1 MDVLILLASGAVAGM
16 FAGLLGI
23 GGGIIIVP
31 VLAMVFTSQG
41 VSLDVQMHVAIG
53 TSLATI
59 VITSLSSIRAHHKH
73 KAIDWSVVRV
83 IAIGVFIGGFIGAGV
98 AKMIEGEDLKLI
110 FSIFMFLIA
119 AQMYF
124 GNTTK
129 PHRTLPKTAG
139 MIIAGTSIGT
149 VSSLMG
155 VGGGSMSVPFLTWCN
170 VSIRKAVATSSAI
183 GFPIAVAG
191 TIGFIVTGW
200 VVPERPVLS
209 IGYVNLP
216 AFISIVV
223 ASVLSA
229 PLGAWIAH
237 RIAPLILKRIF
248 AVFLVILAVRMFM
261 AL

>member
-1 MDVLILLASGAVAGM
+1 MDVLFLIASGAVAGM

-41 VSLDVQMHVAIG
+41 VSIDVLMHVAIG

-59 VITSLSSIRAHHKH
+59 VITSLSSIRAHQKH
-73 KAIDWSVVRV
+73 KAIDWDVVRV
-83 IAIGVFIGGFIGAGV
+83 ITIGLFIGGFIGAMI
-98 AKMIEGEDLKLI
+98 AKLISGEDLKLI

-129 PHRTLPKTAG
+129 AHRTLPNKPG
-139 MIIAGTSIGT
+139 MILAGTGIGT
-149 VSSLMG
+149 IASLMG
-155 VGGGSMSVPFLTWCN
+155 VGGGSMSVPFFTWCN
-170 VSIRKAVATSSAI
+170 MSIRNAVATSSAV

-191 TIGFIVTGW
+191 TIGFIFTGW
-200 VVPERPVLS
+200 SAVDRPVMS
-209 IGYVNLP
+209 VGYVNLP
-216 AFISIVV
+216 ALFSIVV

-237 RIAPLILKRIF
+237 RISPIILKRIF
-248 AVFLVILAVRMFM
+248 AGFLLILGVRMI
-261 AL
+261 LS

>member
-31 VLAMVFTSQG
+31 VLVMVFTAQG
-41 VSLDVQMHVAIG
+41 VSIDVLMHVAIG

-59 VITSLSSIRAHHKH
+59 VVTSLSSIRAHHKH
-73 KAIDWSVVRV
+73 KAIDWSVVRIITIGLFLGGLIGAV
-83 IAIGVFIGGFIGAGV
+83 IAKLIP
-98 AKMIEGEDLKLI
+98 GENLKFI

-129 PHRTLPKTAG
+129 AHRTLPNKPG
-139 MIIAGTSIGT
+139 MILAGSAIGT
-149 VSSLMG
+149 IASLMG
-155 VGGGSMSVPFLTWCN
+155 VGGGSMSVPFFTWCN
-170 VSIRKAVATSSAI
+170 MSIRKAVATSSAV

-191 TIGFIVTGW
+191 TIGFIFTGW
-200 VVPERPVLS
+200 SVIDLPVMS
-209 IGYVNLP
+209 FGFVNLP
-216 AFISIVV
+216 AFFSIVV

-237 RIAPLILKRIF
+237 RISPIILKRIF
-248 AVFLVILAVRMFM
+248 AGFLLILGVRMI
-261 AL
+261 LS

>member
-23 GGGIIIVP
+23 GGGVIIVP

-41 VSLDVQMHVAIG
+41 VSIDVLMHVAIG

-73 KAIDWSVVRV
+73 KAIDWGVVRV
-83 IAIGVFIGGFIGAGV
+83 ITIGLFIGGLIGAV
-98 AKMIEGEDLKLI
+98 IAKLIPGEDLKLI
-110 FSIFMFLIA
+110 FSIFMFLIS

-124 GNTTK
+124 GNTTEA
-129 PHRTLPKTAG
+129 HRTLPNKPG
-139 MIIAGTSIGT
+139 MILAGTGIGT
-149 VSSLMG
+149 VASLMG
-155 VGGGSMSVPFLTWCN
+155 VGGGSMSVPFFTWCN
-170 VSIRKAVATSSAI
+170 MSIRNAVATSSAV

-191 TIGFIVTGW
+191 TIGFIFTGW
-200 VVPERPVLS
+200 SAVDRPVMS
-209 IGYVNLP
+209 VGYVNLP
-216 AFISIVV
+216 ALISIVV

-237 RIAPLILKRIF
+237 RISPVILKRIF
-248 AVFLVILAVRMFM
+248 AGFLLILGVRMI
-261 AL
+261 LS

>member
-1 MDVLILLASGAVAGM
+1 MDIVFLLVSGAVAGM

-41 VSLDVQMHVAIG
+41 VSIDVLMHIAIG

-59 VITSLSSIRAHHKH
+59 VVTSLSSIRAHHKH
-73 KAIDWSVVRV
+73 QAINWPVVRV
-83 IAIGVFIGGFIGAGV
+83 ITIGLFIGGLIGAV
-98 AKMIEGEDLKLI
+98 IAKRIAGEDLKLI

-129 PHRTLPKTAG
+129 AHRTLPNKPG
-139 MIIAGTSIGT
+139 MILAGTGIGT
-149 VSSLMG
+149 IASLMG
-155 VGGGSMSVPFLTWCN
+155 VGGGSMSVPFFTWCN
-170 VSIRKAVATSSAI
+170 MSIRKAVATSSAV

-191 TIGFIVTGW
+191 TIGFILTGW
-200 VVPERPVLS
+200 SVTDRPVMSL
-209 IGYVNLP
+209 GYVNLP
-216 AFISIVV
+216 AFLSIVV

-237 RIAPLILKRIF
+237 RISPVILKRIF
-248 AVFLVILAVRMFM
+248 AGFLFILGIRMFFS
-261 AL
+261 

>member
-1 MDVLILLASGAVAGM
+1 MEVLILLASGAVAGM

-31 VLAMVFTSQG
+31 VLAMVFTAQG
-41 VSLDVQMHVAIG
+41 ISIDVLMHISIG

-59 VITSLSSIRAHHKH
+59 VITSLSSIRSHQKH
-73 KAIDWSVVRV
+73 QAIDWHVVRV
-83 IAIGVFIGGFIGAGV
+83 ITIGLFIGGFIGAAI
-98 AKMIEGEDLKLI
+98 AKLISGQDLKLI

-129 PHRTLPKTAG
+129 AHRTLPDKPG
-139 MIIAGTSIGT
+139 MILAGTGIGT
-149 VSSLMG
+149 IASLMG
-155 VGGGSMSVPFLTWCN
+155 VGGGSMSVPFFTWCN
-170 VSIRKAVATSSAI
+170 MSIRNAVATSSAV

-200 VVPERPVLS
+200 AEADRPVMSL
-209 IGYVNLP
+209 GYVNLP
-216 AFISIVV
+216 ALLSIVV

-237 RIAPLILKRIF
+237 RIPPMTLKRIF
-248 AVFLVILAVRMFM
+248 AGFLVILGIRMVM
-261 AL
+261 TL

>member
-1 MDVLILLASGAVAGM
+1 MDVLFLVASGAVAGI

-41 VSLDVQMHVAIG
+41 VSIDVLMHVAIG

-83 IAIGVFIGGFIGAGV
+83 MAVGVFVGGLIGAAV
-98 AKMIEGEDLKLI
+98 AKQIPGEELKLI

-129 PHRTLPKTAG
+129 AHRTLPKKPG
-139 MIIAGTSIGT
+139 MLLAATSIGT

-170 VSIRKAVATSSAI
+170 VTIRNAVATSSAI
-183 GFPIAVAG
+183 GFPIAVSG
-191 TIGFIVTGW
+191 TIGFIMMGW
-200 VVPERPVLS
+200 SVPDRPVMSL
-209 IGYVNLP
+209 GYVNFP
-216 AFISIVV
+216 AFISIVI

-237 RIAPLILKRIF
+237 RISPVILKRVF
-248 AVFLVILAVRMFM
+248 AGFLVILGIRMLM
-261 AL
+261 TL

>member
-31 VLAMVFTSQG
+31 VLVMVFTAQG
-41 VSLDVQMHVAIG
+41 VSIDVLMHVAIG

-59 VITSLSSIRAHHKH
+59 VVTSLSSIRAHHKH
-73 KAIDWSVVRV
+73 QAIDWSVVR
-83 IAIGVFIGGFIGAGV
+83 IITIGLFIGGLIGAV
-98 AKMIEGEDLKLI
+98 IAKLIPGEDLKFI

-129 PHRTLPKTAG
+129 AHRTLPNKPG
-139 MIIAGTSIGT
+139 MIIAGTGIGT
-149 VSSLMG
+149 IASLMG
-155 VGGGSMSVPFLTWCN
+155 VGGGSMSVPFFTWCN
-170 VSIRKAVATSSAI
+170 MSIRKAVATSSAV
-183 GFPIAVAG
+183 GFPIAIAG
-191 TIGFIVTGW
+191 TIGFILTGW
-200 VVPERPVLS
+200 SVTDLPVLS
-209 IGYVNLP
+209 FGYVNLP
-216 AFISIVV
+216 AFFSIVV

-237 RIAPLILKRIF
+237 RISPIILKRIF
-248 AVFLVILAVRMFM
+248 AGFLLILGIRMI
-261 AL
+261 LS

>member
-1 MDVLILLASGAVAGM
+1 MDILILLASGAVAGM

-41 VSLDVQMHVAIG
+41 VSIDVLMHVAIG

-73 KAIDWSVVRV
+73 KAIDWPVVRV
-83 IAIGVFIGGFIGAGV
+83 IATGVFVGGLVGAV
-98 AKMIEGEDLKLI
+98 IAKLIPGEDLKFI
-110 FSIFMFLIA
+110 FSIFMLLIA

-124 GNTTK
+124 GNEAK
-129 PHRTLPKTAG
+129 AHRTLPHKFG
-139 MIIAGTSIGT
+139 MLVAGTSIG
-149 VSSLMG
+149 SIASLMG

-170 VSIRKAVATSSAI
+170 MNIRKAVATSSAI

-200 VVPERPVLS
+200 SVADRPVMS
-209 IGYVNLP
+209 FGYVNLP
-216 AFISIVV
+216 AFLSIVV
-223 ASVLSA
+223 ASVLFA
-229 PLGAWIAH
+229 PIGAWIAH
-237 RIAPLILKRIF
+237 RISPVILKRIF
-248 AVFLVILAVRMFM
+248 AAFLVVLGTRMLM
-261 AL
+261 TL

>member
-1 MDVLILLASGAVAGM
+1 VEILYLFAMGALAGM

-31 VLAMVFTSQG
+31 LLAVVFTTQG
-41 VSLDVQMHVAIG
+41 VSVDVLMHVAIG

-59 VITSLSSIRAHHKH
+59 VVTSLSSIRSHHKH
-73 KAIDWSVVRV
+73 RAIEWPVVRV
-83 IAIGVFIGGFIGAGV
+83 ITVGVFVGGLLGSVIAKFIP
-98 AKMIEGEDLKLI
+98 GEALKTL

-124 GNTTK
+124 GNTAK
-129 PHRTLPKTAG
+129 PHRTLPGKPGLVFSGTLIG
-139 MIIAGTSIGT
+139 IIAA
-149 VSSLMG
+149 LMG

-170 VSIRKAVATSSAI
+170 MNIRKAVATSAAI
-183 GFPIAVAG
+183 GFPIAVSG
-191 TIGFIVTGW
+191 TLGFIVTGW
-200 VVPERPVLS
+200 GVADRPAMSL
-209 IGYVNLP
+209 GYVNLP

-237 RIAPLILKRIF
+237 RIPPTILKKFF
-248 AVFLVILAVRMFM
+248 AVFLLVLAIKMIYS
-261 AL
+261 

>member
-1 MDVLILLASGAVAGM
+1 MEILFLLASGAVAGM

-41 VSLDVQMHVAIG
+41 ISIDVLMHVSIG

-59 VITSLSSIRAHHKH
+59 VITSLSSIRAHQKH
-73 KAIDWSVVRV
+73 KAIDWTVVRV
-83 IAIGVFIGGFIGAGV
+83 ITIGLFIGGLIGAAI
-98 AKMIEGEDLKLI
+98 AKLIPGEDLKLI

-129 PHRTLPKTAG
+129 PHRTLPNKPG
-139 MIIAGTSIGT
+139 MILAGTSIGT
-149 VSSLMG
+149 IASLMG
-155 VGGGSMSVPFLTWCN
+155 VGGGSMSVPFFTWCN
-170 VSIRKAVATSSAI
+170 MSIRNAVATSSAV

-191 TIGFIVTGW
+191 TIGFVVTGW
-200 VVPERPVLS
+200 SAVDRPVMS

-216 AFISIVV
+216 ALLSIVV

-237 RIAPLILKRIF
+237 RISPIILKRIF
-248 AVFLVILAVRMFM
+248 AGFLLILGIRMLM
-261 AL
+261 TL

>member
-1 MDVLILLASGAVAGM
+1 MDILFLLASGAVAGM

-41 VSLDVQMHVAIG
+41 VSIDVLMHVAIG

-73 KAIDWSVVRV
+73 QAIDWQVVRV
-83 IAIGVFIGGFIGAGV
+83 ITIGVFVGGLIGAAV
-98 AKMIEGEDLKLI
+98 AKIISGEDLKLI

-129 PHRTLPKTAG
+129 AHRTLPAKPG
-139 MIIAGTSIGT
+139 MILAGVSIGT
-149 VSSLMG
+149 VASLMG
-155 VGGGSMSVPFLTWCN
+155 VGGGSMTVPFFTWCN

-191 TIGFIVTGW
+191 TIGFIISGW
-200 VVPERPVLS
+200 SVADRPVMS

-237 RIAPLILKRIF
+237 RISPVILKRIF
-248 AVFLVILAVRMFM
+248 AAFLVILGIRM
-261 AL
+261 LTTL

>member
-1 MDVLILLASGAVAGM
+1 MEILFLLASGAVAGM

-41 VSLDVQMHVAIG
+41 VSIDVLMHVSIG

-59 VITSLSSIRAHHKH
+59 VITSLSSIRAHQKH
-73 KAIDWSVVRV
+73 QAIDWQVVRV
-83 IAIGVFIGGFIGAGV
+83 ITIGLFIGGFIGAAA
-98 AKMIEGEDLKLI
+98 AKLIAGQDLKLI

-129 PHRTLPKTAG
+129 PHRTLPAKPG
-139 MIIAGTSIGT
+139 MILAGISIGT

-155 VGGGSMSVPFLTWCN
+155 VGGGSMSVPFFTWCN
-170 VSIRKAVATSSAI
+170 MSIRNAVATSSAV

-200 VVPERPVLS
+200 AEAERPVMSL
-209 IGYVNLP
+209 GYVNLP
-216 AFISIVV
+216 ALISIVV

-237 RIAPLILKRIF
+237 RISPIILKRIF
-248 AVFLVILAVRMFM
+248 AGFLVILGIRMI
-261 AL
+261 LTL

>member
-1 MDVLILLASGAVAGM
+1 MEILFLLASGAVAGM

-41 VSLDVQMHVAIG
+41 VSIDVLMHVAIG

-59 VITSLSSIRAHHKH
+59 VITSLSSIRAHQKH
-73 KAIDWSVVRV
+73 QAIDWSVVRV
-83 IAIGVFIGGFIGAGV
+83 ITIGLFIGGLIGAAI
-98 AKMIEGEDLKLI
+98 AKLIPGEDLKLI

-129 PHRTLPKTAG
+129 PHRTLPNKPG
-139 MIIAGTSIGT
+139 MIFAGTAIGT
-149 VSSLMG
+149 IASLMG
-155 VGGGSMSVPFLTWCN
+155 VGGGSMSVPFFTWCN
-170 VSIRKAVATSSAI
+170 MSIRNAVATSSAV

-200 VVPERPVLS
+200 SEVDRPVMS
-209 IGYVNLP
+209 FGYVNLP
-216 AFISIVV
+216 ALFSIVV

-237 RIAPLILKRIF
+237 RISPVILKRIF
-248 AVFLVILAVRMFM
+248 AAFLVILGIRML
-261 AL
+261 ATL

>member
-1 MDVLILLASGAVAGM
+1 MDILFLLAMGALAGM

-41 VSLDVQMHVAIG
+41 VSIDVLMHVAIG

-73 KAIDWSVVRV
+73 KAIDWPVVRV
-83 IAIGVFIGGFIGAGV
+83 IAIGVFVGGLLGSIIAKFIA
-98 AKMIEGEDLKLI
+98 GEDLKLI
-110 FSIFMFLIA
+110 FSIFMLLIA

-124 GNTTK
+124 GNEAK
-129 PHRTLPKTAG
+129 AHRTLPGKSG
-139 MIIAGTSIGT
+139 MILAGTSIGT
-149 VSSLMG
+149 IASLMG

-170 VSIRKAVATSSAI
+170 MNIRKAVATSSAI

-200 VVPERPVLS
+200 SAPDLPVMS
-209 IGYVNLP
+209 FGYVNLP
-216 AFISIVV
+216 AFFSIVV
-223 ASVLSA
+223 ASVLFA
-229 PLGAWIAH
+229 PFGAWIAH
-237 RIAPLILKRIF
+237 RVSPIILKRIF
-248 AVFLVILAVRMFM
+248 AAFLVILGIRMLM
-261 AL
+261 SL